1 VSDLAE
7 RYRRGRQPS
16 AAVDLDAALASLTR
30 DGAPVPPASG
40 SPPPQSRPEAHVPLA
55 TRLEQEIRAGRVE
68 LPVLP
73 QVAGEVQQLVDR
85 DADLPA
91 LVKVIEREPAMAA
104 ALVKY
109 ANSAMYAGLR
119 DVTELQGA
127 IMRLGLVAVK
137 QAVLSLSA
145 KAAFVSTDPREQK
158 IFETLWLHSLTTA
171 VAARRLAAFVAA
183 APETAFLAGLLHDIG
198 RVVVLRGIS
207 SLRERDPNG
216 FRVAEHTVSEFA
228 DALHCS
234 IGEVLCREWNIPADL
249 RGAITRHH
257 EANLTEQKDTLAA
270 LTQVADLMAAKV
282 GASLNPN
289 AGIRLV
295 DRPAFVLLGLDD
307 VRVASLLVDLED
319 ERQALEEIF

>member
-1 VSDLAE
+1 
-7 RYRRGRQPS
+7 
-16 AAVDLDAALASLTR
+16 
-30 DGAPVPPASG
+30 
-40 SPPPQSRPEAHVPLA
+40 VPLA
-55 TRLEQEIRAGRVE
+55 IRLEQEIRAGRVE

-73 QVAGEVQQLVDR
+73 QVADEVQQLVDR
-85 DADLPA
+85 DADLPT
-91 LVKVIEREPAMAA
+91 LVRVIEREPAMAA

-127 IMRLGLVAVK
+127 IMRLGLAAVK

-145 KAAFVSTDPREQK
+145 KSAFASSDPRLQK
-158 IFETLWLHSLTTA
+158 IYETIWLHSLTTA
-171 VAARRLAAFVAA
+171 VAARRLAAFVAV

-207 SLRERDPNG
+207 SLRKRDPMG

-234 IGEVLCREWNIPADL
+234 IGDVLCREWNIPADL
-249 RGAITRHH
+249 REAITRHH
-257 EANLTEQKDTLAA
+257 ETNLTEQKDMLAA
-270 LTQVADLMAAKV
+270 LIQVADLMAAKV
-282 GASLNPN
+282 GASLDPNPD
-289 AGIRLV
+289 IRLV

-307 VRVASLLVDLED
+307 VRVALLLVDLED
-319 ERQALEEIF
+319 ERETLEAIF